1 MNKMYK
7 QDDKEITK
15 KNFTTIFLDWSLSK
29 ALERSLFYK
38 SLEVGWE
45 K

>member
-1 MNKMYK
+1 MNKMSK

-15 KNFTTIFLDWSLSK
+15 KNFTTIFLDQSFSR
-29 ALERSLFYK
+29 APDRSLFYK
-38 SLEVGWE
+38 SLKVGWE